1 MKNIVYYYNSIEG
14 EEELHE
20 NNEVTD
26 LIQGAVMERAGENWK
41 IIDVRVHIAASA
53 LRPLDLIKVYLEGP
67 IEI

>member
-1 MKNIVYYYNSIEG
+1 MKNIVYYYNGIEG

-20 NNEVTD
+20 NNDGTN
-26 LIQGAVMERAGENWK
+26 LIQGAVMERVGENWK
-41 IIDVRVHIAASA
+41 IIDVRVHTAASA